1 MVSPA
6 RTSENYSF
14 EHPTLG
20 SITGLIS
27 PETPDVV
34 RFRAVP
40 YATLHG
46 RFKQSILRE
55 NLDGHSRNFTK
66 QGYACPHTFSL
77 NDIHSGGPHPLQEPI
92 ETSEFESLI
101 LDVNVPRSYLE
112 SQKGGNKLPVM
123 TYIHGG
129 GFMLGKIDAQH
140 NTAYMVQHSV
150 TLYTPVIATSMQYRL
165 GAFGFM
171 ATPDG
176 ERNFALKDQRNALL
190 WVQKFIDGFGGDNE
204 RVTVFGESAGG
215 MSICC
220 HMLSHPPPS
229 GPLFNRAVI
238 MSGVLGPSTM
248 PISEQR
254 ASEVFEK
261 FCETLKIE
269 AGGEDVLAKLRG
281 LDVNTLV
288 ATSETYTFQGSFW
301 RPQFDASFFH
311 TNFTW
316 DQVSELL
323 GQCEWV
329 DEIVVGNT
337 GFEGQ
342 THAGVLQ
349 ALTRDTFRGYLARE
363 LSDEATDKI
372 LEAYGVRK
380 DMDQNTFLTPAM
392 RWGGDV
398 VFDGMF
404 LGTTICLCAS
414 S

>member
-1 MVSPA
+1 MA
-6 RTSENYSF
+6 SENYSF
-14 EHPTLG
+14 KHPTLG
-20 SITGLIS
+20 CMTGLIS

-40 YATLHG
+40 YATLPG

-55 NLDGHSRNFTK
+55 SLDGHSQDFTK

-77 NDIHSGGPHPLQEPI
+77 DDIHSGGPHPLQEPM

-101 LDVNVPRSYLE
+101 LDINVPRSHLE
-112 SQKGGNKLPVM
+112 SHNEGSKLPVM

-129 GFMLGKIDAQH
+129 GFMIGKIDAQH

-150 TLYTPVIATSMQYRL
+150 TLSTPVIATAMQYRL

-176 ERNFALKDQRNALL
+176 EKNFALKDQRNALL
-190 WVQKFIDGFGGDNE
+190 WVQKFIDGFGGDKE

-229 GPLFNRAVI
+229 GPLFSRAII
-238 MSGVLGPSTM
+238 MSGVLGPTTT

-254 ASEVFEK
+254 ASEVFDK

-269 AGGEDVLAKLRG
+269 AGSEDALAKLRA

-288 ATSETYTFQGSFW
+288 AASETLTFQESFW
-301 RPQFDASFFH
+301 RPQIDTSFFH
-311 TNFTW
+311 ANFTW
-316 DQVSELL
+316 DQVPELL
-323 GQCEWV
+323 GLCAWV

-342 THAGVLQ
+342 THAGVLKD
-349 ALTRDTFRGYLARE
+349 LTPETFRGYLARE

-380 DMDQNTFLTPAM
+380 DMDQNTLLTPAM

-404 LGTTICLCAS
+404 SGISDGPCVS
-414 S
+414 R